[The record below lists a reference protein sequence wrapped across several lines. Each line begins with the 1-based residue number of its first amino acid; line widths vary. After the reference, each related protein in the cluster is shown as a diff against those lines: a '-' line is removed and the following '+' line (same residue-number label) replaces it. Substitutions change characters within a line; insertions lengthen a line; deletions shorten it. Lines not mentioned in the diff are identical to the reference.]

1 MNEEN
6 SKQSDLETLQEQVSS
21 FSSGIDSSLSSR
33 LEEIRANQEKQLE
46 EIRHEILIKKTLFEV
61 ETKRALSGADEKTV
75 LALAKAYWSLDLGDE
90 HE

>member
-1 MNEEN
+1 MDEEN
-6 SKQSDLETLQEQVSS
+6 SKQNELEALQEQVSS
-21 FSSGIDSSLSSR
+21 FASGIDDSLSAR
-33 LEEIRANQEKQLE
+33 LEEIKASQEKQLE

-75 LALAKAYWSLDLGDE
+75 LALARAYCKLDLGDG